1 MENINNFS
9 KEDKVPLLYS
19 LGMTIGL
26 ISLGNNDSTI
36 KEILYNNITP
46 DNDVMINYGIMLGL
60 GRASFGN
67 VSEY

>member
-60 GRASFGN
+60 GMASFGN
-67 VSEY
+67 ISEY

>member
-60 GRASFGN
+60 GMASFGN